1 MNIFISWSGERSRQ
15 VAELMKQWVKCVIQ
29 STSPWISTKDIER
42 GSIWAAEIGNQLQDT
57 TNGII
62 CLTKENKNAPWILF
76 EAGALAKGL
85 QTSRIYTILVDL
97 EPADVTG
104 PLAQFNHTRPTK
116 EDMFKLI
123 RTINLNSALPLEAD
137 VLERTFNAFWEFFQ
151 ENFQNI
157 ILNTEEIKDANPPS
171 QYDANRE
178 ILSTLRN
185 IQSRLSDIESN
196 PFGNLGI
203 NSNLQNIGGLLGP
216 VQSSPQD
223 NVIKAATLAAA
234 LPPQPSRPHKV
245 TLRTTAPK

>member
-42 GSIWAAEIGNQLQDT
+42 GSLWAAEIGNQLQDT

-85 QTSRIYTILVDL
+85 QSSRIYTILVDL
-97 EPADVTG
+97 DPADVTG
-104 PLAQFNHTRPTK
+104 PLAQFNHTKPIR

-123 RTINLNSALPLEAD
+123 RTINLNCTPSLESD
-137 VLERTFNAFWEFFQ
+137 VLERTFDAFWDFFQ
-151 ENFQNI
+151 KSYQNI
-157 ILNTEEIKDANPPS
+157 ILNTEDVKDANPPS
-171 QYDANRE
+171 QNDANRE

-196 PFGNLGI
+196 PFNSIGI
-203 NSNLQNIGGLLGP
+203 NSTLQNTGGLLGSA
-216 VQSSPQD
+216 SS
-223 NVIKAATLAAA
+223 VIGSM
-234 LPPQPSRPHKV
+234 PSAIVLNP
-245 TLRTTAPK
+245 APTQKPTVAIKKNNPTN